1 MLLLKDE
8 CGLCKRVVSSKYLRR
23 CSRCG
28 KLYCI
33 NCSILNKEGEFKC
46 LNCARREVA
55 PPRFG
60 TKLSQLSR
68 YLLRRGKFTDHV
80 VLRFSEIE
88 GITGDNLPINAF
100 RGRRYWNNAKNRAWT
115 TVGWNIENVDL
126 NNRTVKLIRLAKS
139 KPKQRKKT
147 KKQTEFFNRPLRF
160 PKTKKPRAPSK
171 TKVAKV
177 QARLR
182 NIERLNMINE
192 PQRTKLSKKSAYERR
207 LFKPYVKPSK
217 T

>member
-1 MLLLKDE
+1 M
-8 CGLCKRVVSSKYLRR
+8 VSSKYLRR
-23 CSRCG
+23 CFRCG

-46 LNCARREVA
+46 LNCARRGVS

-68 YLLRRGKFTDHV
+68 YLLRRGKYNDHV
-80 VLRFSEIE
+80 ALRFSEIE
-88 GITGDNLPINAF
+88 GIIGDNLPINAF
-100 RGRRYWNNAKNRAWT
+100 GDRRYWNNAKNRAWT
-115 TVGWNIENVDL
+115 TVGWNIENVDF
-126 NNRTVKLIRLAKS
+126 NNSTIKLIRLAKS

-147 KKQTEFFNRPLRF
+147 KRQTEFFNRPLRF
-160 PKTKKPRAPSK
+160 PKNKKPLASSK
-171 TKVAKV
+171 TKIAKV

-182 NIERLNMINE
+182 NIERLNMINK
-192 PQRTKLSKKSAYERR
+192 PQSAKLAKKSAYEKR
-207 LFKPYVKPSK
+207 LFKPDVKPSK